1 MSEQAMLHEAIRTAS
16 DPVKVLRRIVE
27 GCLTLIPEAKGSSLE
42 VRVDADTLEYA
53 SCAGNL
59 SDFVGLRLDINQSMS
74 GLSVLSG
81 HVERCDDARID
92 PRVNRE
98 ACEKVGAISMLCV
111 PLSPDQGAMA
121 VLKVTSPKT
130 NAFNDADAAK
140 LEVLARFMSTAI
152 RAASDLARVVD
163 ELGANLQAVSADAPA
178 LEQRATARFVAN
190 VMSPGLVDSIEAK
203 ALVEQIIETASIDI
217 TFQPIVNFE
226 TGKILACEAKWVFKE
241 APVRG
246 SETWFDMAH
255 RVGLGEQLELLAYDL
270 AIEQSKALGDDVS
283 IELGLSSKT
292 LLGNGFRER
301 LARLPQNVMI
311 AIELTEHDE
320 LLRMRELNNVLGMMR
335 AKFIRLSID
344 DTGVGYSS
352 LKRII
357 SLKPDM
363 VKLERALVSNLDGDR
378 IKQALIRALQ
388 EFAAEIGVRVVAEG
402 VERAAERDAL
412 LNLGVTL
419 GQGYLFGGA
428 VSAALLREAIDN
440 Q

>member
-59 SDFVGLRLDINQSMS
+59 SDFVGLRLDINHSMS

-140 LEVLARFMSTAI
+140 LELLARFMSTAI

-163 ELGANLQAVSADAPA
+163 EEEFQLHRADRGQAAG
-178 LEQRATARFVAN
+178 LEPFDHRAQRMARIAFIGRA
-190 VMSPGLVDSIEAK
+190 
-203 ALVEQIIETASIDI
+203 
-217 TFQPIVNFE
+217 
-226 TGKILACEAKWVFKE
+226 VF
-241 APVRG
+241 
-246 SETWFDMAH
+246 
-255 RVGLGEQLELLAYDL
+255 
-270 AIEQSKALGDDVS
+270 
-283 IELGLSSKT
+283 
-292 LLGNGFRER
+292 
-301 LARLPQNVMI
+301 
-311 AIELTEHDE
+311 TEH
-320 LLRMRELNNVLGMMR
+320 
-335 AKFIRLSID
+335 
-344 DTGVGYSS
+344 
-352 LKRII
+352 
-357 SLKPDM
+357 PDWQ
-363 VKLERALVSNLDGDR
+363 K
-378 IKQALIRALQ
+378 
-388 EFAAEIGVRVVAEG
+388 
-402 VERAAERDAL
+402 
-412 LNLGVTL
+412 
-419 GQGYLFGGA
+419 GGRG
-428 VSAALLREAIDN
+428 L
-440 Q
+440 